1 VGGFCDFFFRFF
13 LYIGKI
19 MGYRVSAA
27 SVLIRVAPLC
37 TFNEIEFLLKKKDVP
52 IFNIEWECLTN
63 SQL

>member
-37 TFNEIEFLLKKKDVP
+37 TFNEIEFLLKKKRRAY
-52 IFNIEWECLTN
+52 F
-63 SQL
+63 